1 MNILEERIMKDGRV
15 IDSNTLNVGGFLNH
29 QLDIHLIKWI
39 AEEIKRRFADVELT
53 KILTIE
59 SSGIPIAVMLGDL
72 YGVPVVFAKK
82 GSSKTTKDEKYVS
95 AAYSFTHQKMN
106 DVFVLKQYLNPDDKV
121 LVVDDFL
128 ADGEAARAMIDITV
142 QAGGEVV
149 GLAVAVEKASQRGG
163 KELRMEGYHLE
174 SIAIVESLDDT
185 NGQIKLRK
193 Q

>member
-1 MNILEERIMKDGRV
+1 MNVLEERIMKDGRV
-15 IDSNTLNVGGFLNH
+15 IDSSTLNVGGFLNH
-29 QLDIHLIKWI
+29 QLDIRLIKWI
-39 AEEIKRRFADVELT
+39 AEEIKRRFADTEVT

-72 YGVPVVFAKK
+72 YDVPVVFAKK
-82 GSSKTTKDEKYVS
+82 GSSKTTNDDKYVS
-95 AAYSFTHQKMN
+95 SAYSFTHQKMN